1 MAFIRPI
8 IKGGGTD
15 VSDTTAVASDVLA
28 GEDFYLAN
36 GTKTTGTIPTYAGDT
51 EITENAT
58 LETEGKYLASDIV
71 VNVSGGGASY
81 KIRTAELPNTTI
93 KLYNESSTLL
103 DTKTTDATLGG
114 YVIFDIET
122 SGTYT
127 INAYDSNETLLWT
140 NTVIV
145 TDIGLYNCKTGK
157 AFADYAPA
165 EVNTA
170 SKNHYAK
177 YMWSVG
183 DSRNITTLGS
193 SKNWVIMGF
202 EHDNLSDGSGK
213 AGITMGMHSYT
224 DSSYKHNNT
233 NDNKIGWEGSLIRQN
248 CLKSGDVYYTID
260 TTVTSETI
268 GTYYVYNSTTN
279 VWDTKTLPTDY
290 NASDKYYTITT
301 LASDGAFVSG
311 IPDWNSYFVQVL
323 KETADA
329 GMGYSK
335 IIKSKDTVFLFS
347 DVEVFGNSNR
357 YSRYSQYE
365 LEGIQYDYFKN
376 DFSDGKVRPGSACWL
391 RSPYSGSATGFCY
404 IGNGGYVDNGYASG
418 AGYARL
424 GFCL

>member
-1 MAFIRPI
+1 MAECFLNRI
-8 IKGGGTD
+8 IK
-15 VSDTTAVASDVLA
+15 
-28 GEDFYLAN
+28 
-36 GTKTTGTIPTYAGDT
+36 TGTVINNQDKT
-51 EITENAT
+51 ITENGEYTADSGYT
-58 LETEGKYLASDIV
+58 GLGTVTVD
-71 VNVSGGGASY
+71 VSGGGGASY
-81 KIRTAELPNTTI
+81 KIITAELPNVTI
-93 KLYNESSTLL
+93 NLYNESSTLL

-127 INAYDSNETLLWT
+127 INAYDNSETLLWT
-140 NTVIV
+140 NTVVV
-145 TDIGLYNCKTGK
+145 TDIGFYNCKTGK
-157 AFADYAPA
+157 AFANYTPA

-183 DSRNITTLGS
+183 DSRDINTLGS
-193 SKNWVIMGF
+193 LKNWVIMGF
-202 EHDNLSDGSGK
+202 CHDNLADGSGK
-213 AGITMGMHSYT
+213 AGITMGMQSYT
-224 DSSYKHNNT
+224 SVSYKHSSTNVNN
-233 NDNKIGWEGSLIRQN
+233 IGWEGSLIRQN
-248 CLKSGDVYYTID
+248 GLKVGDVYYTID

-290 NASDKYYTITT
+290 SASDKYYTITT

-329 GMGYSK
+329 GTGYSK

-347 DVEVFGNSNR
+347 DGEVFGNSSR
-357 YSRYSQYE
+357 YSSRYSQYE

-376 DFSDGKVRPGSACWL
+376 DFSDGKVRLGHTCWL
-391 RSPYSGSATGFCY
+391 RSPNSGSATTFCCIATY
-404 IGNGGYVDNGYASG
+404 GCINSNTANSTNYV
-418 AGYARL
+418 RL

>member
-1 MAFIRPI
+1 MNNSRILNLPNI
-8 IKGGGTD
+8 IPAK
-15 VSDTTAVASDVLA
+15 L
-28 GEDFYLAN
+28 GE
-36 GTKTTGTIPTYAGDT
+36 KS
-51 EITENAT
+51 ITENG
-58 LETEGKYLASDIV
+58 EYLASADGLDGYSKV
-71 VNVSGGGASY
+71 TVNTGGGGAY
-81 KIRTAELPNTTI
+81 QIVVGELPDTTI
-93 KLYNESSTLL
+93 ELYDGVTLL
-103 DTKTTDATLGG
+103 ETKTTDATLGG

-140 NTVIV
+140 NTVVV

-157 AFADYAPA
+157 AFADYTPA

-202 EHDNLSDGSGK
+202 EHDNLADGSGK
-213 AGITMGMHSYT
+213 AGITMGMQSYT
-224 DSSYKHNNT
+224 DAKYNHFSTNVNN
-233 NDNKIGWEGSLIRQN
+233 IGWEGSLIRQN

-260 TTVTSETI
+260 TTVTSKTI

-290 NASDKYYTITT
+290 SASDKYYTITT

-329 GMGYSK
+329 GTGYSK

-347 DVEVFGNSNR
+347 DGEVFGNSNR

-365 LEGIQYDYFKN
+365 LEGAQYDYFKN
-376 DFSDGKVRPGSACWL
+376 NFQDAKVRLGDNCWL
-391 RSPYSGSATGFCY
+391 RSPYYGLATAFCY
-404 IGNGGYVDNGYASG
+404 IQTNGYINPVN
-418 AGYARL
+418 AGSTIYARL